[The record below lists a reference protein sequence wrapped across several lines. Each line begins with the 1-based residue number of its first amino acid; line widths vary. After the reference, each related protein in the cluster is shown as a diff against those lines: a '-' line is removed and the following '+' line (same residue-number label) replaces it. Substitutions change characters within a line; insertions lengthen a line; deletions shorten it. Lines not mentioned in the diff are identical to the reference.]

1 MARFASASAARRPSA
16 SIALVAAQAVAG
28 LAPAVSSRRWGLFAG
43 LAIAVVLADQA
54 SKALIAASFSLGSR
68 TPVVGDLVRIAPNAN
83 SGALFGFF
91 PDQAWLFGVLSLG
104 VLALIV
110 GYHARSGAAGP
121 IMSVALGLLLGGA
134 VGNLIDRL
142 RFGYVLDF
150 VDVGIGQLRWYTF
163 NVADAAISTSI
174 VLLLVLAFMG
184 ERRP

>member
-1 MARFASASAARRPSA
+1 
-16 SIALVAAQAVAG
+16 VAAHAVTG

-43 LAIAVVLADQA
+43 LGIAVVLADQA
-54 SKALIAASFSLGSR
+54 SKALVSASFPLGSS
-68 TPVVGDLVRIAPNAN
+68 TSVVGDLVRIAPNAN

-91 PDQAWLFGVLSLG
+91 PDQAWLFGVLSVG

-121 IMSVALGLLLGGA
+121 IMSITLGLLLGGA
-134 VGNLIDRL
+134 VGNLIDRF

-150 VDVGIGQLRWYTF
+150 VDIGIGHLRWYTF
-163 NVADAAISTSI
+163 NVADAAISASI
-174 VLLLVLAFMG
+174 LLLLVLAFVG